1 MVMQM
6 KEARYATE
14 YFGKEIIKEEDDKKS
29 AEYQAFFKKM
39 LKKFGVT
46 EPDQL
51 EGAKKK
57 EFFDAVD
64 AGWKA
69 DNEKVEEKFQLNEKV
84 TIVKLNAGEPQ
95 DVNIQ
100 GMGKVR
106 VYISQIKGKTANLHI
121 DKLGA

>member
-1 MVMQM
+1 M
-6 KEARYATE
+6 KEARYASE

-29 AEYQAFFKKM
+29 VEYQAFFKKM